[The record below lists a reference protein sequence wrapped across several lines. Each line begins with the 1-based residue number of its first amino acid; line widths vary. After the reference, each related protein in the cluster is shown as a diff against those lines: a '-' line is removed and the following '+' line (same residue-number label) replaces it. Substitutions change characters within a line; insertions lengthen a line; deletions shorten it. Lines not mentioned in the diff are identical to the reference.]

1 MSFGA
6 AAAEIGEY
14 FTSGDLRY
22 MIESLDPPVALLVAP
37 ENAFSYSGDITI
49 PATVANSG
57 TTYTVTVGDNNGLRH
72 DVTSLTFDPEY
83 SGQMNIRLDYAL
95 QLKKTPSRKKP
106 ILPPPTSD
114 LTLIVP
120 SPTSPST
127 TRATTSS

>member
-1 MSFGA
+1 MV
-6 AAAEIGEY
+6 
-14 FTSGDLRY
+14 
-22 MIESLDPPVALLVAP
+22 ESLDPPVALLVAP

-95 QLKKTPSRKKP
+95 QLKK
-106 ILPPPTSD
+106 LPPEKSRFCHLLHRT
-114 LTLIVP
+114 
-120 SPTSPST
+120 
-127 TRATTSS
+127 